1 MADLIPVLVGIKG
14 LAEGEIYPLPSGG
27 ELVLGRSRLCSVSYQ
42 RFRRF
47 LSLSPDEQ
55 KLRDSYNS
63 AVSRRH
69 LLIRAT
75 GVGAKVTL
83 ENLSKGGS
91 WCDDQR
97 FDGLREVDLAQR
109 GVVLRLGQAVE
120 TFQLALLDRV
130 AIEAQLARLGTPRQP
145 PAPLP
150 GVPDPVEDPTPEQN
164 QAQPSGALT
173 PNPVQSPR
181 PAAGNQHPPTPP
193 TPPPDLEAS
202 RYL

>member
-1 MADLIPVLVGIKG
+1 MAELIPVLIGTKG
-14 LAEGEIYPLPSGG
+14 LAEGEVYPLPVGG
-27 ELVLGRSRLCSVSYQ
+27 ELVLGRSRLCSVSFQ

-69 LLIRAT
+69 LLIRPT
-75 GVGAKVTL
+75 GVGARVTL

-97 FDGLREVDLAQR
+97 FDGIREVDLSQR
-109 GVVLRLGQAVE
+109 AVVLRLGQAVE
-120 TFQLALLDRV
+120 TFQLTLLDRAAV
-130 AIEAQLARLGTPRQP
+130 EGLLARLGAPRLAP
-145 PAPLP
+145 PAPQP
-150 GVPDPVEDPTPEQN
+150 GVPDPVEDPTPQQN
-164 QAQPSGALT
+164 LVPPTGALT
-173 PNPVQSPR
+173 PNPGHTPR
-181 PAAGNQHPPTPP
+181 SGSARLRPP